1 MILPTLKLLKGKLKG
16 KIWLYGVK
24 IVILYVC
31 VNRVKVNM

>member
-16 KIWLYGVK
+16 KTFFYGVK
-24 IVILYVC
+24 ILYVC